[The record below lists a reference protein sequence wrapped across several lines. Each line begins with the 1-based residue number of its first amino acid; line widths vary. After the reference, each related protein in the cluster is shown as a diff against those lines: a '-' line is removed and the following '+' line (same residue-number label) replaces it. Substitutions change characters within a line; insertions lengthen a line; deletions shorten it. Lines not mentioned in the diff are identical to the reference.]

1 MKTTKHVITL
11 KVQGETVDYIA
22 HSFTNSDGE
31 IEIDF
36 VTFASGIASYNVS
49 TILLNDDLMRSA
61 MFQLEDHYLADELLR
76 E

>member
-1 MKTTKHVITL
+1 MKTNKHVITL
-11 KVQGETVDYIA
+11 SMQGETVDYIA

-36 VTFASGIASYNVS
+36 VTFASGIANYNVS

-61 MFQLEDHYLADELLR
+61 TFQLEDHYLADELLR